1 MNVPAVAAQRVLW
14 ALAVGAFLGLCY
26 DFLRPLRRRRHAP
39 ADTLFLLAALY
50 AWIWYSFKI
59 CGGDIRL
66 GGTVALGLGMLL
78 WLGTG
83 SLAVRKLFY
92 WFWLAIFRIW
102 AAFSYPFVKI
112 FKKSWAFSKKVFAY
126 GKKRG
131 YNSISTKIPKRHPEE
146 ST

>member
-39 ADTLFLLAALY
+39 ADTLFVLAALY

-66 GGTVALGLGMLL
+66 GGTIALGLGMLL

-92 WFWLAIFRIW
+92 WF
-102 AAFSYPFVKI
+102 
-112 FKKSWAFSKKVFAY
+112 
-126 GKKRG
+126 
-131 YNSISTKIPKRHPEE
+131 
-146 ST
+146 